1 MEITK
6 TGQPGLINSRSWL
19 VNGLSLGLIER
30 RRRMAAV
37 AKTAVVK
44 TVASPVPAHQHEAG
58 NPGAPHAKQV
68 KDLIDAARK
77 RRNAVIATKLAAWL
91 YPARWF
97 R

>member
-1 MEITK
+1 METWK
-6 TGQPGLINSRSWL
+6 PGSANSRSRL
-19 VNGLSLGLIER
+19 LNGLSPALIER

-37 AKTAVVK
+37 AKAAVVK
-44 TVASPVPAHQHEAG
+44 TVASPAPAHQLEAG
-58 NPGAPHAKQV
+58 NPEAPPAKPV

>member
-1 MEITK
+1 METWK
-6 TGQPGLINSRSWL
+6 PGSTNSRSL
-19 VNGLSLGLIER
+19 LLNGLSLPLIER

-44 TVASPVPAHQHEAG
+44 TVAAPAPAHQHEAG
-58 NPGAPHAKQV
+58 NPEAPHAKQV
-68 KDLIDAARK
+68 NDLIDAARK
-77 RRNAVIATKLAAWL
+77 RRNAVIAAKLAAWL

>member
-1 MEITK
+1 METWK
-6 TGQPGLINSRSWL
+6 PGSTNSRFWL

-30 RRRMAAV
+30 RRRMASV

-44 TVASPVPAHQHEAG
+44 TVAAPAPAHQREAG
-58 NPGAPHAKQV
+58 NPEAPHAKQV
-68 KDLIDAARK
+68 KDLIDAARN

-91 YPARWF
+91 NLARWF

>member
-1 MEITK
+1 METWK
-6 TGQPGLINSRSWL
+6 PRLTNSRSWL
-19 VNGLSLGLIER
+19 LNGLSLTLIER

-44 TVASPVPAHQHEAG
+44 TVASPASAHQHEAG
-58 NPGAPHAKQV
+58 NPEAPHAKQV

-77 RRNAVIATKLAAWL
+77 RRNAVIAAKLAAWL

>member
-1 MEITK
+1 METWK
-6 TGQPGLINSRSWL
+6 PGSTNSCSWL
-19 VNGLSLGLIER
+19 LNGLSLGLIER

-44 TVASPVPAHQHEAG
+44 TVAAPAPAHQHEAG
-58 NPGAPHAKQV
+58 NPEAPHAKQV
-68 KDLIDAARK
+68 NDLIDAARK
-77 RRNAVIATKLAAWL
+77 RRNAVIAAKLAAWL